1 MVKSKAKLNESAFFE
16 EEKGC
21 TLTVYQG
28 RKEKN
33 VALLSSFHEKVSTN
47 EELPNLPNV
56 IETYNK
62 TKVGVDLIDNMTRLC
77 SVRCKSRRWTVVFFF
92 NILNMSGINSWILYK
107 KCNNSKISRRDF
119 LTGLVE
125 ELFELVHPKEEN
137 SSIPVTPSTPK
148 TPSQNKKRSLSSSNT
163 PVSSKKANL
172 DSRKKSTIMQRK

>member
-47 EELPNLPNV
+47 AELPNLPNI

-92 NILNMSGINSWILYK
+92 NVLNMSGINSWILYK
-107 KCNNSKISRRDF
+107 KCNNSQISRRDF
-119 LTGLVE
+119 LKGLVE

-137 SSIPVTPSTPK
+137 NSIPTPSTPK
-148 TPSQNKKRSLSSSNT
+148 TPSQNKKRSLFLKYSSFIQKSEFRFKKKM
-163 PVSSKKANL
+163 SS
-172 DSRKKSTIMQRK
+172 TVMQR